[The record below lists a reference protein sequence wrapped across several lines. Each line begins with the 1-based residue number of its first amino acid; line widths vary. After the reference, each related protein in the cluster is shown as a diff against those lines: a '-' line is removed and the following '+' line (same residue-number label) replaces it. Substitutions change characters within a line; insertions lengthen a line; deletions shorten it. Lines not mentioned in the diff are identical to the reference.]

1 MTSHPRAT
9 VGSPARQLAAAIA
22 KFDPA
27 VARVVR
33 AAMAILR
40 RRFPTAVEL
49 VYDNY
54 NALAIG
60 WGATDRASDVI
71 VSLAVYA
78 SGVNVYFM
86 HGVRLPD
93 PKGLL
98 QGGGRQGRFVR
109 LPEAA
114 ILLTPAVAALLDA
127 ATKEA
132 RTPLPAG
139 GKRRTVIKA
148 VAAKQ
153 RTRRARS

>member
-1 MTSHPRAT
+1 MTPHPRAK
-9 VGSPARQLAAAIA
+9 VDSPSRQLAAAIA

-33 AAMAILR
+33 AAMVTLR
-40 RRFPTAVEL
+40 RRFTTAVEL
-49 VYDNY
+49 VYDSY

-60 WGATDRASDVI
+60 WGATDRMSDVI
-71 VSLAVYA
+71 VSLAVYS
-78 SGVNVYFM
+78 SGVNLYFM
-86 HGVRLPD
+86 HGARLPD

-114 ILLTPAVAALLDA
+114 ILSTPAVAALLDS
-127 ATKEA
+127 ATKAA
-132 RTPLPAG
+132 RTPFPAG

-148 VAAKQ
+148 VAATQ
-153 RTRRARS
+153 RARRART

>member
-1 MTSHPRAT
+1 MTPHPRAT
-9 VGSPARQLAAAIA
+9 VDSPARQLAAAIA

-40 RRFPTAVEL
+40 RRFSTAVEL

-78 SGVNVYFM
+78 SGVNLYFM
-86 HGVRLPD
+86 RGARLPD

-98 QGGGRQGRFVR
+98 QAVVARGGLLDCLR
-109 LPEAA
+109 LPCSRPPPWRPCWMP
-114 ILLTPAVAALLDA
+114 PA
-127 ATKEA
+127 
-132 RTPLPAG
+132 R
-139 GKRRTVIKA
+139 
-148 VAAKQ
+148 Q
-153 RTRRARS
+153 RARRCQRAENGAP